1 MKCYQGCWIGHEQM
15 KLWTDEAFDTVK
27 WYTFK
32 NITTKLFGF
41 HGPSLRRVCIFINKY
56 IWSMGIN
63 DIPEWKVASSVALW
77 GLTWV
82 WSYSIFSLK
91 MTEYRGNVLSVH
103 EARVK
108 GLQKLYKAGW
118 EYEACCNREMYK
130 KNKNK
135 NQRNSAWTAVK
146 FMLTQ
151 KDVCVLEEAK
161 H

>member
-1 MKCYQGCWIGHEQM
+1 
-15 KLWTDEAFDTVK
+15 
-27 WYTFK
+27 
-32 NITTKLFGF
+32 
-41 HGPSLRRVCIFINKY
+41 
-56 IWSMGIN
+56 MGIN

-91 MTEYRGNVLSVH
+91 MTEYRGNVLSVR

-130 KNKNK
+130 KKQK
-135 NQRNSAWTAVK
+135 QKPEKFSMNSCKVYAYTERCLCARRGK
-146 FMLTQ
+146 TLTQ
-151 KDVCVLEEAK
+151 
-161 H
+161 